1 MITHENLKNAL
12 NAINNSVNVK
22 SKRYGKLLNW
32 QGGPIWH
39 YGIGLSDDKIFDT
52 GQNLEVFSKTD
63 AKYVLGMEHLEFNRD
78 QTIERLKHALECF
91 KDWNYSV
98 FGWNCEHLARLVT
111 TNDPISYGV
120 KCIPFSD
127 MFANLKDGR
136 HKTALQVFNEF
147 LSRQAPHL
155 IR

>member
-52 GQNLEVFSKTD
+52 GLQ
-63 AKYVLGMEHLEFNRD
+63 YH
-78 QTIERLKHALECF
+78 
-91 KDWNYSV
+91 
-98 FGWNCEHLARLVT
+98 
-111 TNDPISYGV
+111 GV
-120 KCIPFSD
+120 
-127 MFANLKDGR
+127 
-136 HKTALQVFNEF
+136 
-147 LSRQAPHL
+147 
-155 IR
+155 